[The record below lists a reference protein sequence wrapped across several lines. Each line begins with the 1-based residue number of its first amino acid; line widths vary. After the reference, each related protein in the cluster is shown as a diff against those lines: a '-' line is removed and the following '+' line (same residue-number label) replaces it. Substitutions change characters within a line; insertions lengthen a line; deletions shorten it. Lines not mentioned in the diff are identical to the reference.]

1 MNSKVILIVE
11 DERSLRKAASMALT
25 EAGYAVIEAGD
36 GVEGLKLAEEKKP
49 DLILLDHLMPNMDGL
64 TMLEQLRATE
74 WGKQLPVIV
83 MTNMQDVNLINRS
96 LVAGA
101 NDTVLKA
108 DMTLEKI
115 VHIINERL
123 GVQKT
128 EA

>member
-1 MNSKVILIVE
+1 MTDIFTGRRVLIVE
-11 DERSLRKAASMALT
+11 DERSLRKAATMALE
-25 EAGYAVIEAGD
+25 EAGYRVIEASN
-36 GVEGLKLAEEKKP
+36 GVEGLKQAEEKKP
-49 DLILLDHLMPNMDGL
+49 NLILLDHLMPEMDGL
-64 TMLEQLRATE
+64 TMLEKLRATD
-74 WGKQLPVIV
+74 WGKQMPVIV

-123 GVQKT
+123 G
-128 EA
+128 A

>member
-1 MNSKVILIVE
+1 MNDKVVLIVE
-11 DERSLRKAASMALT
+11 DERSLRKAATMALE
-25 EAGYAVIEAGD
+25 EAGYKVIEASN
-36 GVEGLKLAEEKKP
+36 GVEGLKQAEEKKP
-49 DLILLDHLMPNMDGL
+49 NLVLLDHLMPEMDGL
-64 TMLEQLRATE
+64 TMLEKLRATD
-74 WGKQLPVIV
+74 WGKQMPVIV

-123 GVQKT
+123 GVH
-128 EA
+128 ESDS